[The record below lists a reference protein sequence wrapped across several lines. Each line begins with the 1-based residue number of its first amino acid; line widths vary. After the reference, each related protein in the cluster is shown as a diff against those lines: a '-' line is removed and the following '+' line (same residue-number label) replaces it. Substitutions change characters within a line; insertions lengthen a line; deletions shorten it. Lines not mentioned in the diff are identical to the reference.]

1 MLHSTTFKY
10 ISNISITIGDTTMT
24 YKSKFGFGCMRL
36 PLTDENDP
44 TSVDQELFNQMVDKY
59 MEKGFNYFDTSYAY
73 HGGTSET
80 AIRKAVVERYPRES
94 YQICDKMPTWALT
107 SEEDN
112 EKFVNE
118 MLERLSIDYFDV
130 FFIHNIN
137 VPWLKLAE
145 KSNTFEYVKKMKEDG
160 VARKIGFSFHD
171 DSKLLKKV
179 LDKYGDF
186 LDIVQLEL
194 NYLDW
199 EDPSIEARKCY
210 ELCVEH
216 DIDVYVM
223 EPLKG
228 GVIVNLPDE
237 IKNDFEEFNPDK
249 SIASLAIRFCA
260 SLDNVKMVLSGMS
273 KMSDLDD
280 NIDTFENF
288 EPLTA
293 SESEFLEN
301 MALKLREK
309 VAVPCSECG
318 YCIDACPE
326 MIPIPE
332 YFNIYNISKNQPQS
346 NIYRLYY
353 DKLGDEKVPAS
364 ECTYCGTC
372 IEHCTQKI
380 DIPEELE
387 KLCEHFEEGFSPY
400 G

>member
-1 MLHSTTFKY
+1 
-10 ISNISITIGDTTMT
+10 MT

-36 PLTDENDP
+36 PLTDENNP
-44 TSVDQELFNQMVDKY
+44 SSVDQELFNQMVDRY

-73 HGGTSET
+73 HGGVSET

-94 YQICDKMPTWALT
+94 FQICDKMPTWALT

-112 EKFVNE
+112 DKFVNE
-118 MLERLSIDYFDV
+118 MLERLAIDYFDV

-145 KSNTFEYVKKMKEDG
+145 KCNTFEYIKKMKENG

-186 LDIVQLEL
+186 LDIAQLEL

-199 EDPSIEARKCY
+199 DDPSIEARKCY

-216 DIDVYVM
+216 DLDVYVM

-249 SIASLAIRFCA
+249 SIASFAIRFCA

-280 NIDTFENF
+280 NINTFENF
-288 EPLTA
+288 EPLTDN
-293 SESEFLEN
+293 ESEFLEN

-332 YFNIYNISKNQPQS
+332 YFNIYNTSKNQPES

-400 G
+400 S

>member
-1 MLHSTTFKY
+1 
-10 ISNISITIGDTTMT
+10 MT
-24 YKSKFGFGCMRL
+24 YKSKFAFGCMRL

-44 TSVDQELFNQMVDKY
+44 TSVDQELFNRMVDRY

-80 AIRKAVVERYPRES
+80 AIRKAVVERYPRDS
-94 YQICDKMPTWALT
+94 FKICDKMPTWALT

-118 MLERLSIDYFDV
+118 MLERLGTDYFDV
-130 FFIHNIN
+130 FFVHNIN

-145 KSNTFEYVKKMKEDG
+145 EHNTFEYVKGMKEQG
-160 VARKIGFSFHD
+160 IARKIGFSFHD
-171 DSKLLKKV
+171 DSKLLKEV
-179 LDKYGDF
+179 LEKYGDD

-199 EDPSIEARKCY
+199 EDPAIEARKCY
-210 ELCVEH
+210 ELCVEYCL
-216 DIDVYVM
+216 DVYVM

-228 GVIVNLPDE
+228 GVIVNLPED
-237 IKNDFEEFNPDK
+237 IRNDFKEFNPDK

-273 KMSDLDD
+273 NMSDLED
-280 NIDTFENF
+280 NIATYESF
-288 EPLTA
+288 EPLSA
-293 SESEFLEN
+293 EEREFLEK
-301 MALKLREK
+301 MALKLRQS

-318 YCIDACPE
+318 YCVDACPE

-332 YFNIYNISKNQPQS
+332 YFNLYNTSKNQPES

-353 DKLGDEKVPAS
+353 DKLGDEKVPAGN
-364 ECTYCGTC
+364 CTYCGTC

-387 KLCEHFEEGFSPY
+387 KVCKHFEEGFSPY
-400 G
+400 GD

>member
-1 MLHSTTFKY
+1 
-10 ISNISITIGDTTMT
+10 MT

-36 PLTDENDP
+36 PLTDENNP
-44 TSVDQELFNQMVDKY
+44 SSVDQELFNQMVDRY

-73 HGGTSET
+73 HGGVSET

-94 YQICDKMPTWALT
+94 FQICDKMPTWALT

-112 EKFVNE
+112 DKFVNE
-118 MLERLSIDYFDV
+118 MLERLAIDYFDV

-145 KSNTFEYVKKMKEDG
+145 KCNTFEYIKKMKENG

-186 LDIVQLEL
+186 LEIAQLEL

-199 EDPSIEARKCY
+199 DDPSIEARKCY

-216 DIDVYVM
+216 GLDVYVM

-249 SIASLAIRFCA
+249 SIASFAIRFCA

-280 NIDTFENF
+280 NIDTYENF
-288 EPLTA
+288 EPLTDN
-293 SESEFLEN
+293 ESEFLEN

-332 YFNIYNISKNQPQS
+332 YFNIYNTSKNQPQS